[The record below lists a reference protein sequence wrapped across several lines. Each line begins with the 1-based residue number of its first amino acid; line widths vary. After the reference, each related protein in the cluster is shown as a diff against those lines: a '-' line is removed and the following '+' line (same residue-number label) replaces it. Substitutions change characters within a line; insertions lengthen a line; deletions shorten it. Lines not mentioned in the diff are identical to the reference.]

1 MVEVTESAT
10 TQITEYFK
18 DKDVS
23 PIRIFL
29 NAGGWGG
36 PAPAMALDEP
46 KETDNVYEIDGYT
59 YIVDKEFLEK
69 VKPIKVDFSVM
80 GFKIDC
86 GFDFGSGSECS
97 GCGTSETKSSCS

>member
-1 MVEVTESAT
+1 MVEVTELAT
-10 TQITEYFK
+10 KQIAEYFK
-18 DKDVS
+18 DKEVS

-46 KETDNVYEIDGYT
+46 KDTDTVYEIDGFK
-59 YIVDKEFLEK
+59 YIIDKEFLEK
-69 VKPIKVDFSVM
+69 VKPIKVDFTVM

-86 GFDFGSGSECS
+86 GVDFGAGSACS
-97 GCGTSETKSSCS
+97 GCETKGTCS

>member
-10 TQITEYFK
+10 KQIAEYFK
-18 DKDVS
+18 DKEVS

-36 PAPAMALDEP
+36 PAPAMALDES
-46 KETDNVYEIDGYT
+46 KETENVYEIDGST
-59 YIVDKEFLEK
+59 YIVDKEFLEE

-86 GFDFGSGSECS
+86 GVDFGSGSECS
-97 GCGTSETKSSCS
+97 SCGTKSTTCS